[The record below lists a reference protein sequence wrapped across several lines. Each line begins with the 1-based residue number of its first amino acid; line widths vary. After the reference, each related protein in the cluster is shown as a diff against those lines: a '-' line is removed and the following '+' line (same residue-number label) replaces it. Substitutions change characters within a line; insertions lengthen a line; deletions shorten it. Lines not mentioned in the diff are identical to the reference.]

1 MEFLKIIISVLLA
14 AAVTTFSLNHGIEVN
29 IKDFTT
35 LILVFYALLTGIHTD
50 AIISLI
56 SNFKQRVAFKWTN

>member
-1 MEFLKIIISVLLA
+1 MEFFKTVISVLLA
-14 AAVTTFSLNHGIEVN
+14 AAVTIFLLNHGIEVN
-29 IKDFTT
+29 TKDFTM

-56 SNFKQRVAFKWTN
+56 SNFKQRVAFKWMN